1 MVLPEAGCDF
11 LDKLL
16 PLVAHLG
23 YRGWTATP
31 PGVPDIMGVVL
42 LAGRRTGPLE
52 VEPRSDLRYRHLRA
66 SGGILGDRELFAVH
80 VTAPRKPWL
89 AVRWR
94 RELGVVGRWTRRTP
108 APIVVGDLNATLDN
122 GPLRAALGGC
132 VSAARG
138 RDALVGTYP
147 SGLPRWFGIQID
159 HVLVPAGT
167 ATLRLRRA
175 RRVRDRSPGR
185 GRAAGAARA
194 VPALNLNVGSGAA
207 RPSDAAPLPTNR
219 DAVVAK
225 RTQGPALIHA
235 VADFS
240 ALLRR
245 RLGRGGRGD
254 CRLAGAPGAGRLGLG
269 RLGLGPGCRC
279 LGGRCRRSLGCP
291 GLDVPV
297 VDVAGASMSRSVLV
311 SSCWS
316 RCVVV
321 RWCLAGGGLV
331 PSWSRPSVVS
341 SVVVSD
347 VVEPVV
353 VTTPGAGG
361 AGSRC
366 RPSRTPLARPIPFRH
381 RWFRS
386 CSSGSCSSG

>member
-1 MVLPEAGCDF
+1 
-11 LDKLL
+11 
-16 PLVAHLG
+16 
-23 YRGWTATP
+23 
-31 PGVPDIMGVVL
+31 MGVVL

-66 SGGILGDRELFAVH
+66 SGGILGGRELFAVH

-175 RRVRDRSPGR
+175 RRVGDRSPGR

-194 VPALNLNVGSGAA
+194 GPAPNLNMGSGAA
-207 RPSDAAPLPTNR
+207 RPSGAAPLPTNR
-219 DAVVAK
+219 DAVVAR

-240 ALLRR
+240 ALPR
-245 RLGRGGRGD
+245 
-254 CRLAGAPGAGRLGLG
+254 
-269 RLGLGPGCRC
+269 RC
-279 LGGRCRRSLGCP
+279 LGVVVALVVAV
-291 GLDVPV
+291 VPV
-297 VDVAGASMSRSVLV
+297 VRCVCRARGRGRPGAVVLVVGRRSSRS
-311 SSCWS
+311 
-316 RCVVV
+316 
-321 RWCLAGGGLV
+321 
-331 PSWSRPSVVS
+331 
-341 SVVVSD
+341 
-347 VVEPVV
+347 
-353 VTTPGAGG
+353 
-361 AGSRC
+361 
-366 RPSRTPLARPIPFRH
+366 
-381 RWFRS
+381 RS
-386 CSSGSCSSG
+386 